1 MSRATKR
8 AQEHRNRTPDEE
20 VTDKT
25 AFAQVAGFQTS
36 VGFRT
41 SEMVGFRTSEKGR
54 TSDAGSNLLRRKC
67 RKFENFRTSEKG
79 VGWSRD
85 LSPKLDFGRR
95 NSTWRTK
102 LKGEKEKLGL
112 GNAKGSRSTC

>member
-1 MSRATKR
+1 MKKLRTKQR
-8 AQEHRNRTPDEE
+8 LPRLLDFGRPS
-20 VTDKT
+20 
-25 AFAQVAGFQTS
+25 GF
-36 VGFRT
+36 GRPKKIR
-41 SEMVGFRTSEKGR
+41 FRTSEKGR

-67 RKFENFRTSEKG
+67 RKSENFRTSEKG

-102 LKGEKEKLGL
+102 LKGEKEKLDL